1 MPPNRFHQAP
11 LSFPVR
17 SLLGRDDFFI
27 APSNRAAAG
36 LVESWP
42 YTFSGALVYGP
53 RGCGKTHLAHLFR
66 EVVAERARA
75 EAVFAEAR
83 DLSLQTV
90 EALLEQGRYIVL
102 ENVADPVC
110 EEALFHLLNGT
121 KNQKGFLFMT
131 ALQPYASWG
140 LKLPDLISRLKALPC
155 VEIGAPDDALTAAV
169 LVKLFSE
176 RQLNVAP
183 EVVSY
188 LLKNMERSFAAA
200 QALVRRAD
208 ELSLAEKRPLTIP
221 LVREVLAETDA
232 GPLGAKETNAP
243 SSRGAILSSGRK

>member
-1 MPPNRFHQAP
+1 MSPNRFHQAP

-42 YTFSGALVYGP
+42 YAFAGALVHGP

-66 EVVAERARA
+66 EVVAEHARA
-75 EAVFAEAR
+75 EAVFAQAGE
-83 DLSLQTV
+83 LSLKTV
-90 EALLEQGRYIVL
+90 EALLERGRYVVL
-102 ENVADPVC
+102 ENIAEPVN

-131 ALQPYASWG
+131 ALQPYAAWG
-140 LKLPDLISRLKALPC
+140 LKLPDLVSRLKALPC

-200 QALVRRAD
+200 QALVCRAD
-208 ELSLAEKRPLTIP
+208 ELSLAEKRPVTIP
-221 LVREVLAETDA
+221 LMREVLAETA
-232 GPLGAKETNAP
+232 GSPL
-243 SSRGAILSSGRK
+243 SGE